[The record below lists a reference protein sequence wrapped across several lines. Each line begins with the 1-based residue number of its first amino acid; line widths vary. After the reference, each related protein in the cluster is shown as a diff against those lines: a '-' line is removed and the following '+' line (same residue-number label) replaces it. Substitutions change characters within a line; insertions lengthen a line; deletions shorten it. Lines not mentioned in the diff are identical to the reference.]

1 MILYLGNNLSKHG
14 NTPSSIETLGRFLE
28 SRYQVKRF
36 SNNRNQILRGLDMM
50 MAIVRHRSVKVV
62 LIDTYS
68 SLGFYYALGAAFL
81 CRLFSIPYIPILRGG
96 NLPARLKVTPVLSN
110 YIFSKA
116 ALLVAPSHFLLTR
129 FTESGFTPCYI
140 PNSIALERYLFKE
153 RKRVT
158 PKLLWVRSFH
168 KVYNPTMAIDVLRKL
183 IIRFPDAE
191 LCMVGPDK
199 DGSLIRCKEY
209 AKECGLTD
217 KVIFTGV
224 LQKQEWLERSQQYDI
239 FINTT
244 TIDNTPVSVI
254 EAMALGLPVVSTNVG
269 GVSYLIS
276 DEINGLLVNSDD
288 GDAMAAKVES
298 LILNSS
304 YSNRLAQNARTHV
317 EAFDWEKI
325 KHKWFTI
332 LDKFDVPRNG

>member
-1 MILYLGNNLSKHG
+1 MILYLGNNLSIHG

-36 SNNRNQILRGLDMM
+36 SNKRNQILRGLDMM
-50 MAIVRHRSVKVV
+50 IAIIRHRSAKAV

-81 CRLFSIPYIPILRGG
+81 CRLFSIPYISILRGG
-96 NLPARLKVTPVLSN
+96 NLPARLQVTPVLSN

-129 FTESGFTPCYI
+129 FTESGFAPIYI
-140 PNSIALERYLFKE
+140 PNSIALERYVFKE
-153 RKRVT
+153 RKSVT

-168 KVYNPTMAIDVLRKL
+168 QVYNPTMAIDVLRKV
-183 IIRFPDAE
+183 IVRFPDAE

-209 AKECGLTD
+209 AQQYGLTE

-224 LQKQEWLERSQQYDI
+224 LQKQEWLTRSQQYDI

-276 DEINGLLVNSDD
+276 DDKNGLLVNS
-288 GDAMAAKVES
+288 GDSDTMAAKVES

-304 YSNRLAQNARTHV
+304 YSHRLAQNARAHV
-317 EAFDWEKI
+317 EAFDWEVI

-332 LDKFDVPRNG
+332 LDKFDLPQNG